1 MVSEITEH
9 KGRNYKGL
17 NTINTTNMQR

>member
-1 MVSEITEH
+1 MVPELTEN

-17 NTINTTNMQR
+17 NTTGTTNVYY